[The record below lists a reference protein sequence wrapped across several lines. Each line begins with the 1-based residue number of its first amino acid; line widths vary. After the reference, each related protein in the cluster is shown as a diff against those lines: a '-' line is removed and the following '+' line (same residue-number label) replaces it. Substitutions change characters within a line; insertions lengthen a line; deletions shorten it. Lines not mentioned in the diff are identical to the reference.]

1 MIHELTAGGATRPG
15 LITRVLTPIIRG
27 SGRRML
33 RWNPAGSIL
42 LELPNGQRIRFGAQ
56 SGAREPVL
64 KLNNYGVIA
73 KSLRRG
79 GVGFAEAFIDGDFDC
94 SDLTDVFRFFVRNR
108 DRLDDTGGLLFK
120 ARLPDRI
127 AHRIRR
133 NTVKGSRRNISEHYD
148 LGNDFYRL
156 WLDDHMNYSSGLYR
170 ENDESLEHAQSAKI
184 DLVVDALELEGGERV
199 LEIGCGWGGLAR
211 RIADV
216 KNAAVVGLTLSHE
229 QLSYAR
235 EQAQAAGLA
244 EKCDFRLQ
252 DYRNATGLYDRVVSV
267 EMIEAVGEENWP
279 RYFRTLHD
287 RLKPG
292 GSAIIQAITM
302 EERRF
307 EKYRRKADFIQR
319 YIFPGGMLP
328 TQTAIATHADAA
340 GMTFEQVKT
349 FGQSYALTL
358 REWRRRFEDAWPQVE
373 ALGFDESFRRKWLY
387 YLTYCEAGFLEGVID
402 VGVFRLRKA

>member
-1 MIHELTAGGATRPG
+1 MIQDLTAGGAARAG

-33 RWNPAGSIL
+33 SWEPAGSIM
-42 LELPNGQRIRFGAQ
+42 LELPNGQRVRFGVQ
-56 SGAREPVL
+56 SAAHEPVL

-79 GVGFAEAFIDGDFDC
+79 GIGFAEAYIDGDFDC
-94 SDLTDVFRFFVRNR
+94 SDLTGVFRFFVQNR

-133 NTVKGSRRNISEHYD
+133 NSLKGSRRNISEHYD

-156 WLDDHMNYSSGLYR
+156 WLDEGMNYSSGLYR
-170 ENDESLEHAQSAKI
+170 NESECLEDAQSAKI
-184 DLVVDALELEGGERV
+184 DLVLDALELAGRERV

-211 RIADV
+211 RIVEA
-216 KNAAVVGLTLSHE
+216 KGASIVGLTLSHE
-229 QLSYAR
+229 QLAFAR
-235 EQAQAAGLA
+235 DQARAAGVA

-252 DYRNATGLYDRVVSV
+252 DYRNASGLYDRIVSV

-279 RYFRTLHD
+279 HYFQTLRD

-292 GSAIIQAITM
+292 GSAVIQAITM

-319 YIFPGGMLP
+319 YIFPGGMLL
-328 TQTAIATHADAA
+328 TETVIATHADRA
-340 GMTFEQVKT
+340 GMTFERVEN

-358 REWRRRFEDAWPQVE
+358 REWRRRFEEAWPQVE
-373 ALGFDESFRRKWLY
+373 ALGFGETFRRKWLY
-387 YLTYCEAGFLEGVID
+387 YLAYCEAGFLDEVID
-402 VGVFRLRKA
+402 VGVYRLRKT